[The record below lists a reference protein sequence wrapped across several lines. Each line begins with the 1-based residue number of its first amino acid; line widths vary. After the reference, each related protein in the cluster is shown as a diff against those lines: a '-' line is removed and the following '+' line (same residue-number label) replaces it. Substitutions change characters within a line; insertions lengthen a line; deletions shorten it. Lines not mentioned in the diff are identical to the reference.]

1 LGIGSFFSRGHLN
14 RNVTRAMM
22 EQPSTVSPSFP
33 RMSQASNE
41 QATKSIVDFDRIRS
55 AVSPVLAAH
64 RVTLVDLEWVTEHSA
79 WTLRFTIES
88 NEAAAS
94 MSSDPAGGVSLEDCA
109 DVSRDISTALDEVD
123 VVTHAY
129 SLEVSSPGLDRKIRS
144 SGDFRRFRGKSAR
157 VKLARPAPD
166 GQRLLRGE
174 LLEAPENNIAV
185 LVDGK
190 RIEAPLDDVVEAR
203 LVYELEPKPKKT
215 KGSGTSKTQRAKPSG
230 QNR

>member
-1 LGIGSFFSRGHLN
+1 
-14 RNVTRAMM
+14 M
-22 EQPSTVSPSFP
+22 Q
-33 RMSQASNE
+33 QASNE
-41 QATKSIVDFDRIRS
+41 QVSKTSVDFDRLRA
-55 AVSPVLAAH
+55 AVTPVLATH
-64 RVTLVDLEWVTEHSA
+64 GVTLVDLEWGTDHGA

-109 DVSRDISTALDEVD
+109 NVSRDISTVLDEVD
-123 VVTHAY
+123 VVAHAY
-129 SLEVSSPGLDRKIRS
+129 SLEVSSPGLDRKLQS
-144 SGDFRRFRGKSAR
+144 PADFRRFRGKSAR

-174 LLEAPENNIAV
+174 LLEASDDKVAV

-190 RIEAPLDDVVEAR
+190 RIEAPIDDVVEAR
-203 LVYELEPKPKKT
+203 LVFELVPSPKKAKSSGAGKSERVKPK
-215 KGSGTSKTQRAKPSG
+215 G

>member
-1 LGIGSFFSRGHLN
+1 
-14 RNVTRAMM
+14 M
-22 EQPSTVSPSFP
+22 EQSSTVSPSFP
-33 RMSQASNE
+33 RMPQASNE
-41 QATKSIVDFDRIRS
+41 QDIKTIVDFDRIRS

-64 RVTLVDLEWVTEHSA
+64 GVTLVDLEWVTEHSA

-88 NEAAAS
+88 NEAAAA

-123 VVTHAY
+123 VVTQAY

-144 SGDFRRFRGKSAR
+144 PGDFRRFRGKSAR
-157 VKLARPAPD
+157 VKLAQPAAD

-174 LLEAPENNIAV
+174 LLEAPENKIAV

-203 LVYELEPKPKKT
+203 LVFELEPKPKKI
-215 KGSGTSKTQRAKPSG
+215 KASGTSKSAKPTG

>member
-1 LGIGSFFSRGHLN
+1 
-14 RNVTRAMM
+14 M
-22 EQPSTVSPSFP
+22 EQSSTVSPSFP

-41 QATKSIVDFDRIRS
+41 QPTKTIVDFDRIRS
-55 AVSPVLAAH
+55 AVRPVLAAH
-64 RVTLVDLEWVTEHSA
+64 RVSLVDLEWVTEHSA

-109 DVSRDISTALDEVD
+109 DVSRDISTVLDEVD
-123 VVTHAY
+123 IVTHAY

-144 SGDFRRFRGKSAR
+144 PGDFRRFRGKSAR
-157 VKLARPAPD
+157 VKLARPAAD

-190 RIEAPLDDVVEAR
+190 RIEAPIDDVVEAR
-203 LVYELEPKPKKT
+203 LVFELEPAPKKT
-215 KGSGTSKTQRAKPSG
+215 KGSGASKSQRAKPTG

>member
-1 LGIGSFFSRGHLN
+1 
-14 RNVTRAMM
+14 
-22 EQPSTVSPSFP
+22 
-33 RMSQASNE
+33 
-41 QATKSIVDFDRIRS
+41 
-55 AVSPVLAAH
+55 
-64 RVTLVDLEWVTEHSA
+64 
-79 WTLRFTIES
+79 
-88 NEAAAS
+88 

-109 DVSRDISTALDEVD
+109 DVSHDISTALDEVD

-129 SLEVSSPGLDRKIRS
+129 SLEVSSPGLDRKLHS
-144 SGDFRRFRGKSAR
+144 LADFRRFRGKSAR

-174 LLEAPENNIAV
+174 LLEAPESKVAV

-203 LVYELEPKPKKT
+203 LVFELAPRPKKI
-215 KGSGTSKTQRAKPSG
+215 KGTGASKSQRAKPTG

>member
-1 LGIGSFFSRGHLN
+1 MDQS
-14 RNVTRAMM
+14 
-22 EQPSTVSPSFP
+22 STVSPSFS
-33 RMSQASNE
+33 RMPQASNE
-41 QATKSIVDFDRIRS
+41 QANKTIVDFDRIRT
-55 AVSPVLAAH
+55 AVGPVLAAH
-64 RVTLVDLEWVTEHSA
+64 RVTLLDLEWVTEHSA

-109 DVSRDISTALDEVD
+109 DVSRDISTALDEVE
-123 VVTHAY
+123 VVTQAY
-129 SLEVSSPGLDRKIRS
+129 SLEVSSPGLDRKLHS
-144 SGDFRRFRGKSAR
+144 PADFRRFRGKSAR
-157 VKLARPAPD
+157 VKLVRPAPD

-174 LLEAPENNIAV
+174 LLEAPENKVAV

-203 LVYELEPKPKKT
+203 LVFELEPKPKKT
-215 KGSGTSKTQRAKPSG
+215 KASGASKSAKPTG

>member
-1 LGIGSFFSRGHLN
+1 
-14 RNVTRAMM
+14 M
-22 EQPSTVSPSFP
+22 P
-33 RMSQASNE
+33 QASKE
-41 QATKSIVDFDRIRS
+41 QATNTIVDFDRIRT
-55 AVSPVLAAH
+55 AVGPVLVVH
-64 RVTLVDLEWVTEHSA
+64 DVTLLDLEWVTEFGA
-79 WTLRFTIES
+79 WTLRVTIES

-123 VVTHAY
+123 LVTHAY
-129 SLEVSSPGLDRKIRS
+129 SLEVSSPGLDRKLRS
-144 SGDFRRFRGKSAR
+144 PADFRRFRGKSAR
-157 VKLARPAPD
+157 VKLAHPAED

-174 LLEAPENNIAV
+174 LLEAPENKVAV

-203 LVYELEPKPKKT
+203 LVFELAPAPKRT
-215 KGSGTSKTQRAKPSG
+215 KGSGAGKSQRAKPSG

>member
-1 LGIGSFFSRGHLN
+1 MQQ
-14 RNVTRAMM
+14 T
-22 EQPSTVSPSFP
+22 ST
-33 RMSQASNE
+33 E
-41 QATKSIVDFDRIRS
+41 QANKTIVDFDRIRA
-55 AVSPVLAAH
+55 AVRPVLAAH
-64 RVTLVDLEWVTEHSA
+64 GVSLVDLEWGTDHGA

-94 MSSDPAGGVSLEDCA
+94 MSSDPAGGVSLDQCA
-109 DVSRDISTALDEVD
+109 EVSRDISTVLDEVD
-123 VVTHAY
+123 AIAHAY
-129 SLEVSSPGLDRKIRS
+129 SLEVSSPGLDRKLHS
-144 SGDFRRFRGKSAR
+144 PADFVRFRGQSAR

-174 LLEAPENNIAV
+174 LLEAPENKVAV

-203 LVYELEPKPKKT
+203 LVYELAPAPKKT
-215 KGSGTSKTQRAKPSG
+215 KGSGASKSQRVKPDG